1 MNKFIFSPAIISLLL
16 LISNIIPTVSGS
28 INKYPFEKP
37 VQYFP
42 IPMAVV
48 EKPVDDKIKLLVT
61 PEYPEY
67 APTKATNCWVDINL
81 AAPVYEE
88 EENVRAPVDIVAVID
103 RSGSMS
109 GGKLDLVK
117 KTLHFV
123 VTQLT
128 PKDRLCLVVY
138 DDTVDLIFNLT
149 NLTPEN
155 KPDIEAKI
163 DAVGTRGSTN
173 LAGGLLK
180 GMQVVMSRTGVK
192 ADVASVLLLT
202 DGLANVGISNTEG
215 IIAAMKDPF
224 AHQIDNSKSK
234 PVQKK
239 PQSRARSLI
248 SSLKGEPKSG
258 AEGTSEPADLKAASD
273 FTGTVY
279 TFGYGSDHN
288 ASMLK
293 DISQAGNGVYFF
305 IDTNEKIPESF
316 ADCLGG
322 LLSTVGQNI
331 SLKIELSNG
340 ATISEFIAK
349 KTPTYNANKSSAEV
363 ALGDLQSEEQRDVL
377 MEIQLPVCPDLGTDG
392 GILNYASVTL
402 SYFNVITAVME
413 TVTADLPVSRTD
425 TGKPKISNPL
435 IDKQKNRILTMKA
448 LEEAKKKADEGKYE
462 EGRQLLM
469 AQKQIIAVSDTNEEM
484 MVQGMM
490 DDMDDMYDGMVDEG
504 RYKSYGQSRG
514 VNALQAHCEQR
525 SNFQAAPG
533 KVMSYETKSKVAMKK
548 KK

>member
-1 MNKFIFSPAIISLLL
+1 MYKFNFSLAIISIIL
-16 LISNIIPTVSGS
+16 LICNVISAVSGS
-28 INKYPFEKP
+28 INTNPSEEP
-37 VQYFP
+37 TQDFP

-61 PEYPEY
+61 PEYLEY
-67 APTKATNCWVDINL
+67 APTKPSNCWVDINI

-88 EENVRAPVDIVAVID
+88 DENVRAPVDIVAVID
-103 RSGSMS
+103 RSGSMG

-128 PKDRLCLVVY
+128 AKDRLCLIVY
-138 DDTVDLIFNLT
+138 DDTVDMVFNLT
-149 NLTPEN
+149 SLTPEN
-155 KPDIEAKI
+155 KPDIEGKI
-163 DAVGTRGSTN
+163 DGVQTRGSTN

-215 IIAAMKDPF
+215 IINAMKDPF
-224 AHQIDNSKSK
+224 SHEIAG
-234 PVQKK
+234 QKAVEK
-239 PQSRARSLI
+239 KTQSRARSLI

-258 AEGTSEPADLKAASD
+258 AEGTSEPADLKKAASD

-288 ASMLK
+288 ANMLK

-331 SLKIELSNG
+331 NLKVELTNG

-349 KTPTYNANKSSAEV
+349 KTPTFNANKTSAEV

-377 MEIQLPVCPDLGTDG
+377 MEIQLPACPDLGTDG

-413 TVTADLPVSRTD
+413 TATADLPVSRTD
-425 TGKPKISNPL
+425 TGKPKTSNPL
-435 IDKQKNRILTMKA
+435 IDKQKNRIMTMKA

-462 EGRQLLM
+462 EGRQLLLQ
-469 AQKQIIAVSDTNEEM
+469 QKEIVANSATSEEV

>member
-1 MNKFIFSPAIISLLL
+1 MPEDNHRD
-16 LISNIIPTVSGS
+16 
-28 INKYPFEKP
+28 
-37 VQYFP
+37 Q
-42 IPMAVV
+42 
-48 EKPVDDKIKLLVT
+48 IKLAAT
-61 PEYPEY
+61 PEYLEY
-67 APTKATNCWVDINL
+67 HPAHATPCWVDLNL
-81 AAPVYEE
+81 TAPTYVEE
-88 EENVRAPVDIVAVID
+88 DNARTQVDLVAVID

-109 GGKLDLVK
+109 GDKIDLVK
-117 KTLHFV
+117 ETLQFV
-123 VTQLT
+123 LTQLT
-128 PKDRLCLVVY
+128 AKDRLCLIIY
-138 DDTVDLIFNLT
+138 DDEVESLFELT
-149 NLTPEN
+149 YVTEEN
-155 KPDIEAKI
+155 RSFLESKI
-163 DAVGTRGSTN
+163 NSITTRGSTN
-173 LAGGLLK
+173 LCGGLLK
-180 GMQVVMSRTGVK
+180 GMRAVTSRTGIQ
-192 ADVASVLLLT
+192 AYVASVLLLT
-202 DGLANVGISNTEG
+202 DGLANAGISSTEG
-215 IIAAMKDPF
+215 ILRAMRFCKKQRRRRKKKVKKRRKIIWSIYGTLLP
-224 AHQIDNSKSK
+224 KK
-234 PVQKK
+234 QKK
-239 PQSRARSLI
+239 KRKKKKKKKENIVETVTPVFQ
-248 SSLKGEPKSG
+248 
-258 AEGTSEPADLKAASD
+258 
-273 FTGTVY
+273 GTVY

-377 MEIQLPVCPDLGTDG
+377 MEIQLPICPDLGTDG

-469 AQKQIIAVSDTNEEM
+469 ECKNVISNSITRDEL
-484 MVQGMM
+484 MVKGML
-490 DDMDDMYDGMVDEG
+490 DDLDDMYDGMVDAVK
-504 RYKSYGQSRG
+504 YKKYGKSRAI
-514 VNALQAHCEQR
+514 NALQAHTQQR

-533 KVMSYETKSKVAMKK
+533 KVMSYETKCKAHMKGKK
-548 KK
+548 K

>member
-1 MNKFIFSPAIISLLL
+1 MTKFIFSLAIISLVFQC
-16 LISNIIPTVSGS
+16 NIISAVFGY
-28 INKYPFEKP
+28 INKNLKDPIAKH
-37 VQYFP
+37 P

-48 EKPVDDKIKLLVT
+48 EKPIDDKIKLLVT
-61 PEYPEY
+61 PEYLEY
-67 APTKATNCWVDINL
+67 DPAKGTNCWVDINL

-88 EENVRAPVDIVAVID
+88 DDNVRAPVDIVAVID
-103 RSGSMS
+103 RSGSMG
-109 GGKLDLVK
+109 GGKLELVK

-128 PKDRLCLVVY
+128 PKDRLCLIVY
-138 DDTVDLIFNLT
+138 DDTVDLVFDLT
-149 NLTPEN
+149 SLTPEN
-155 KPDIEAKI
+155 KIDIEAKI
-163 DAVGTRGSTN
+163 DAVQTRGSTN
-173 LAGGLLK
+173 LCGGLLK
-180 GMQVVMSRTGVK
+180 GMQVIMSRTGVK

-215 IIAAMKDPF
+215 IIQAMKDPF
-224 AHQIDNSKSK
+224 AHDIAGSAKREA
-234 PVQKK
+234 KK

-248 SSLKGEPKSG
+248 SSLKGEPKEG
-258 AEGTSEPADLKAASD
+258 ATGGMEPADLKAANE

-288 ASMLK
+288 ATMLK
-293 DISQAGNGVYFF
+293 DISQAANGVYFF

-331 SLKIELSNG
+331 SLKVELSNG
-340 ATISEFIAK
+340 ATITEFIAK
-349 KTPTYNANKSSAEV
+349 KTPTFNANKTSAEV

-377 MEIQLPVCPDLGTDG
+377 MELQLPVCSDLGADG
-392 GILNYASVTL
+392 GILNYASITL
-402 SYFNVITAVME
+402 SYFNVMSSVME
-413 TVTADLPVSRTD
+413 TVKSDLPVPRTN
-425 TGKPKISNPL
+425 TGKPKTSNPL

-448 LEEAKKKADEGKYE
+448 LEDAKKKADEGKYE
-462 EGRQLLM
+462 EGRELLM
-469 AQKQIIAVSDTNEEM
+469 ATKQQVAISATSDEI

-490 DDMDDMYDGMVDEG
+490 DDMDDMWDGMVDSAK
-504 RYKSYGQSRG
+504 YNSYGKSRA
-514 VNALQAHCEQR
+514 VNAVQAHCEQR

-533 KVMSYETKSKVAMKK
+533 KIMSYETKSKVAMKK